1 MKINVIANNL
11 DSKETYKFNISYLN
25 EEEIIFISL
34 NELKL
39 KICNDNSDDKISIIP
54 NKIFLNL
61 QENYIKINFT
71 KNNFIEWITK
81 EYDII

>member
-11 DSKETYKFNISYLN
+11 DSKESYKFNISYLN

-39 KICNDNSDDKISIIP
+39 KICNDYSDDKISIIP

-71 KNNFIEWITK
+71 KNNFNEWITN
-81 EYDII
+81 EYDIV

>member
-39 KICNDNSDDKISIIP
+39 KICNDNSDDKISIVP